1 MSNGG
6 REWQVSPSTPH
17 TIGATTAACVIIA
30 AVVGSGI
37 FSLTGQFGAQ
47 LQTPA
52 NVLAAWIFGG
62 ILALSGALC
71 FAELG
76 AMMPCSGGSVEFA
89 RRAFGPTVGYL
100 VAMVTI
106 LAGYILSEA
115 LVALFL
121 AGYVDDLFAIDLPDA
136 GIAAA
141 SIVLVLLTQLFSVRA
156 GFFANSSLTYVK
168 IGFVLAF
175 VVTGLLLPLESRI
188 EAPLSTTI
196 ATTSAPGFFSPAVAL
211 ATLSVSFAYLGW
223 SNGAD
228 IAGEV
233 RSPGRNVPIA
243 IIGAMTLVFV
253 LYIGMN
259 LVYLRVMDPSAM
271 VGENGGPMPAIGA
284 TTARHLFGDAVGSSM
299 GAVIALLF
307 FSTNVA
313 GLIGGA
319 RILESMAHAGEI
331 PPAVGH
337 RTQSGVP
344 RNALLVVTVGALLA
358 LLLGSLSQIL
368 DLLVILITVF
378 CRDCVA
384 TNHARRAATLSR
396 ATLSDHATGLP
407 RGCTLE
413 RRAQRAS
420 EWLGSDHRCRS
431 DRCSAPR
438 RAATS
443 RAQVEACVIR
453 FRHGFLAHVAR
464 WYGMVV
470 VWRLR
475 SRTASRAIALGCDD
489 LQPTSHAAGSRA
501 KRVQPD

>member
-313 GLIGGA
+313 GMIGGA

-378 CRDCVA
+378 SSLSVA
-384 TNHARRAATLSR
+384 AVIVLRRTMP
-396 ATLSDHATGLP
+396 D
-407 RGCTLE
+407 
-413 RRAQRAS
+413 
-420 EWLGSDHRCRS
+420 
-431 DRCSAPR
+431 APR
-438 RAATS
+438 PFRVPLFPITPLVYLAVALWSVVLSVQASGWDPIIAAGVTV
-443 RAQVEACVIR
+443 AA
-453 FRHGFLAHVAR
+453 LLVAR
-464 WYGMVV
+464 PLLA
-470 VWRLR
+470 RK
-475 SRTASRAIALGCDD
+475 SK
-489 LQPTSHAAGSRA
+489 HA
-501 KRVQPD
+501 